1 VNHVDSPEVVPPG
14 LRKRWEE
21 FGDLS
26 RSCWLKAKKQEVSA
40 EKQFPVFW
48 ECMKEGDPAVSK
60 AEMGECLRLGRPLAP
75 HPICVM
81 AEVAKGA
88 SSSEAV
94 KKCLDE
100 GRVHGISLL
109 ACRAAKSGEI

>member
-1 VNHVDSPEVVPPG
+1 VVNLVSAVIPPG

-21 FGDLS
+21 FGELS
-26 RSCWLKAKKQEVSA
+26 RKCWLEAKKKAVSA

-48 ECMKEGDPAVSK
+48 DCMREGDPAVSK
-60 AEMGECLRLGRPLAP
+60 AEMEECMRLGRPLAP
-75 HPICVM
+75 HPICVI
-81 AEVAKGA
+81 AHTVKGA

-94 KKCLDE
+94 AKCLEE

-109 ACRAAKSGEI
+109 ACHAAKAGEI